1 MGKKNKTIVSKSQ
14 DKRVYP
20 IKVRLAKP
28 NPMNRNKVVVNDIEI
43 CTYKDTIIESAEQF
57 AKIISLQNL
66 LVVKSDVAES
76 NVEVVES
83 EGTIDMGS
91 GFNE

>member
-1 MGKKNKTIVSKSQ
+1 
-14 DKRVYP
+14 
-20 IKVRLAKP
+20 
-28 NPMNRNKVVVNDIEI
+28 MNRNKVVVNDIEI

-91 GFNE
+91 EFNE